1 VFAALAEACRALERD
16 DVRITYIDRPTVAL
30 RRLAHLFEL
39 LFMADISAVLG
50 DTGFREAITRLSHL
64 SDAAPLADVHRR
76 ALQLSRREW
85 LALRRDPLKAQR
97 AWGEVFEEVDVVLT
111 PTVIT
116 RRSLTTT
123 ASRSSFARS
132 MSTASLGGT
141 GRISRTGARRSVSA
155 SSPP

>member
-1 VFAALAEACRALERD
+1 MFAALAEACRALERD

-76 ALQLSRREW
+76 ALQLPS
-85 LALRRDPLKAQR
+85 
-97 AWGEVFEEVDVVLT
+97 
-111 PTVIT
+111 
-116 RRSLTTT
+116 
-123 ASRSSFARS
+123 
-132 MSTASLGGT
+132 
-141 GRISRTGARRSVSA
+141 
-155 SSPP
+155 